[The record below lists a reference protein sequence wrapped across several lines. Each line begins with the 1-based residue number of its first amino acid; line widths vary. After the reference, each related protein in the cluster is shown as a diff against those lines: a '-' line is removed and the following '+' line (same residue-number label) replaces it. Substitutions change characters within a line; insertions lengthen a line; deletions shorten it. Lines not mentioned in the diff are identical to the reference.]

1 MALGCQNFLLADMDA
16 YAYATIV
23 WIYSAKHIIM
33 IRGECDGK
41 FKY

>member
-1 MALGCQNFLLADMDA
+1 MALGCQNFLLADMN
-16 YAYATIV
+16 AYATIV